1 MRSEPKPFSK
11 EAALRSIN
19 RAAWSCKNN
28 CTFCHCSQVVQ
39 SVLGEHRLWVAEV
52 LDLHVIPE
60 QLKSDIQRAQRNFGE
75 HVTEMEDYLD
85 INTYR
90 PISDSFLAVSDDEL

>member
-1 MRSEPKPFSK
+1 
-11 EAALRSIN
+11 
-19 RAAWSCKNN
+19 
-28 CTFCHCSQVVQ
+28 
-39 SVLGEHRLWVAEV
+39 VAEV